1 MILILERRNV
11 THYVKSVQIRSFFRS
26 VFSRIWTEYG
36 DLRSISPHSLRIRE
50 NTDQKKTPYLDT
62 FHAVYCLKTGKKII
76 LN

>member
-26 VFSRIWTEYG
+26 VFSRIWTAYG

-50 NTDQKKTPYLDT
+50 NTNRKKLR
-62 FHAVYCLKTGKKII
+62 I
-76 LN
+76 